1 MKKFILMILMITGFA
16 GVSLAQTTNTLKTTL
31 TGTKTKDTCTN
42 MVDTVY
48 FVFNAANLKN
58 GSLQV
63 TADRISGSPVLT
75 VFLEQSN
82 NGTLWSQKSVAD
94 TINLKPLAN
103 AVKSGTFA
111 ITQNNYLY
119 YRLRVIGHAAAAAQI
134 RGWSCTRRD

>member
-1 MKKFILMILMITGFA
+1 MILMITGFA

-48 FVFNAANLKN
+48 FVFNASNLKN

-63 TADRISGSPVLT
+63 VADRISGSPVLT
-75 VFLEQSN
+75 IFLEESN
-82 NGTLWSQKSVAD
+82 NGTQWNQKAVSD

-103 AVKSGTFA
+103 AVKSGTFP
-111 ITQNNYLY
+111 ITQNNYIY
-119 YRLRVIGHAAAAAQI
+119 YRLRVIGHSAASAQL
-134 RGWSCTRRD
+134 RAWHCTRRD